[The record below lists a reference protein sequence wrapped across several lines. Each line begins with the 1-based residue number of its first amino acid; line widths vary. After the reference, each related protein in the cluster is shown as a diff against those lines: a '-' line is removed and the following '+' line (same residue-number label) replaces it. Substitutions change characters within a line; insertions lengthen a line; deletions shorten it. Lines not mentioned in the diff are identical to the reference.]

1 LGREADQE
9 GRSNPVVL
17 SAAPRIADRTAERS
31 DMTKNPAVYMLSNR
45 PNGTL
50 YVGVTSDL
58 IQRIHQHRTETM
70 PGFASRYGCR
80 SLVWFEQH
88 ADMLAAIEREK
99 QLKAG
104 SRARKIMLIKAENP
118 QWRDLFEG
126 LV

>member
-1 LGREADQE
+1 
-9 GRSNPVVL
+9 
-17 SAAPRIADRTAERS
+17 
-31 DMTKNPAVYMLSNR
+31 MTRNPAVYMLSNR

-58 IQRIHQHRTETM
+58 IQRIHQHRTEAM

-80 SLVWFEQH
+80 LLVWFEQH
-88 ADMLAAIEREK
+88 TDMLAAFEREK

-104 SRARKIMLIKAENP
+104 SRGRKIMLITAGNP
-118 QWRDLFEG
+118 QWRDLFDD